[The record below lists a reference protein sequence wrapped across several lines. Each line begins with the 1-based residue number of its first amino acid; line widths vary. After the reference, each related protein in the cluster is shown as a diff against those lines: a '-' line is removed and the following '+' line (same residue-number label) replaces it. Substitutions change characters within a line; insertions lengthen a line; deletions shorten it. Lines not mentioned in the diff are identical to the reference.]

1 MEQFNNFFSVP
12 KRKTLKAEKRKIL
25 GRKVKKLRRDGIL
38 PGNIY
43 GKNITSTAVQL
54 EVKEFEKFFA
64 EVGETEVVNLQ
75 IGKEK
80 ETHPVLIRDV
90 QVDPVIDNPLH
101 VDFMQVVLTEKV
113 EAAVPVVFVNEAPVV
128 KEGRGILLELMDEI
142 EVEALPT
149 DLPSKIAVDI
159 SKLKGVGEGITVG
172 DLKLPK
178 AVEVKLEKEELIC
191 KIEAPKVEE
200 PPEAVTPS
208 EQPEVAAAVIE
219 EKKPVTAEDAD
230 ETKD

>member
-1 MEQFNNFFSVP
+1 MA

-64 EVGETEVVNLQ
+64 EAGETEVVNLQ

-159 SKLKGVGEGITVG
+159 SKLKEAGEGITVG

-200 PPEAVTPS
+200 PAGTEGA
-208 EQPEVAAAVIE
+208 E
-219 EKKPVTAEDAD
+219 ESAETQKPATTEDAEGTETLKD